1 MQISIEDYTDSPSFF
16 NSFLIHVIVH
26 NRCNQR
32 FLDFSEIKLSFFLE
46 RDTEEAFGSYEQ
58 HENHDGESH

>member
-1 MQISIEDYTDSPSFF
+1 MQISIEDYTDLPSSF
-16 NSFLIHVIVH
+16 NLFLIHVIVR

-46 RDTEEAFGSYEQ
+46 GHTEEAFRPDEQ
-58 HENHDGESH
+58 YQDHDGKGH